1 MKKNLI
7 LLAVIFCLSFVPRP
21 ATALITN
28 RVVAIVGN
36 KIITE
41 MDLRYAIK
49 VEHNLDDFKHLPQNE
64 QDAITSKKLDGLID
78 DQLIALKAASLGISV
93 SDENVDATIERVLT
107 QNNMTQ
113 ETLAQALAAQGL
125 TFTSYRN
132 KIANDLLKARFVSKA
147 VKANIIITNQEI
159 LEYAK
164 ENGLFDQEE
173 SVTLA
178 QIFIP
183 SDSPN
188 AVDGKKNEIWKK
200 IHKKLKNEEN
210 FYAIASEFSEGPA
223 AQKGGRLGTFKKG
236 NLLQEIEDV
245 AYDISLGETSDVI
258 KSSLGYHMITVSNR
272 TGPEE
277 ENSLTP
283 DAEAEIKTTL
293 YNNKLEHSIKNLG
306 QELRQEYNVR
316 IIQ

>member
-1 MKKNLI
+1 MKKILI
-7 LLAVIFCLSFVPRP
+7 LLALIFSLSFVPRP
-21 ATALITN
+21 ALALITN
-28 RVVAIVGN
+28 RVVAIVDN

-41 MDLRYAIK
+41 MDLQYAIK
-49 VEHNLDDFKHLPQNE
+49 VEHNLDEFKQLPQNE
-64 QDAITSKKLDGLID
+64 QDAITSKKLGSLID
-78 DQLIALKAASLGISV
+78 DQLIALKAASLGINV
-93 SDENVDATIERVLT
+93 NDENVDATIERVLT

-113 ETLAQALAAQGL
+113 ETLEQALAAQGL

-132 KIANDLLKARFVSKA
+132 KIATDLLKARFVSKV

-159 LEYAK
+159 LDYAK
-164 ENGLFDQEE
+164 ENGLFDQGE

-183 SDSPN
+183 NNSPN
-188 AVDGKKNEIWKK
+188 AANGKKNELWKK
-200 IHKKLKNEEN
+200 IRKRLKNEEN
-210 FYAIASEFSEGPA
+210 FYALASEFSEGPA

-245 AYDISLGETSDVI
+245 AYNISLGEASDVI
-258 KSSLGYHMITVSNR
+258 KSSLGYHMITISNR

-283 DAEAEIKTTL
+283 DAESEIKTTL

-306 QELRQEYNVR
+306 QDLRQEYKVK
-316 IIQ
+316 IMP

>member
-7 LLAVIFCLSFVPRP
+7 LLALILCLNLIPRP
-21 ATALITN
+21 AIAIITN

-49 VEHNLDDFKHLPQNE
+49 VEHNLDDFRHLPQNE

-78 DQLIALKAASLGISV
+78 DQLIALKAASLGINV

-113 ETLAQALAAQGL
+113 ETLGQALAAQGL

-132 KIANDLLKARFVSKA
+132 KIATDLLKARFVSKV

-159 LEYAK
+159 LDYAK
-164 ENGLFDQEE
+164 ENGLFDQEV

-183 SDSPN
+183 NDSPN
-188 AVDGKKNEIWKK
+188 AADGKKNELWKK
-200 IHKKLKNEEN
+200 VRERLKNEEN
-210 FYAIASEFSEGPA
+210 FYALASEFSEGPA

-272 TGPEE
+272 TGSEE
-277 ENSLTP
+277 EDSLTP

-306 QELRQEYNVR
+306 QDLRQEYNVR